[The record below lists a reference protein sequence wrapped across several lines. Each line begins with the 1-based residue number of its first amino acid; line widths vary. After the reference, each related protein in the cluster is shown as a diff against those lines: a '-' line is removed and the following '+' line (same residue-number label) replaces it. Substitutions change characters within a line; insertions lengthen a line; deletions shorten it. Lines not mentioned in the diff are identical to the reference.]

1 MNFMQDPW
9 YIGMLITLVASL
21 IIVAW
26 AARPVYRDLL
36 ILALAFPQALF
47 KKVFGDPPPADDDGH

>member
-9 YIGMLITLVASL
+9 YIGMLITLIASV
-21 IIVAW
+21 IVVAW

-36 ILALAFPQALF
+36 LLAIAFPQVLF
-47 KKVFGDPPPADDDGH
+47 KKLFGDPPPDDDAH

>member
-9 YIGMLITLVASL
+9 YIGMLITLVVSL
-21 IIVAW
+21 LIVAW

-47 KKVFGDPPPADDDGH
+47 KKVFGDPPAEDDGH